1 MWKIEKYKNIFE
13 NISENKY
20 VKDKYVKYCKVR
32 VDNCH
37 YTEEYWGAA
46 HSISNLKYILPKKFP

>member
-1 MWKIEKYKNIFE
+1 MFE